1 MSIFPKPD
9 CINSTRH
16 RKSFQELTEFR
27 HTTGNSHSI
36 TLIST
41 DFFTLYAKL
50 STYSRLVTLFLE
62 DADILQELGKEK

>member
-9 CINSTRH
+9 CINST
-16 RKSFQELTEFR
+16 R